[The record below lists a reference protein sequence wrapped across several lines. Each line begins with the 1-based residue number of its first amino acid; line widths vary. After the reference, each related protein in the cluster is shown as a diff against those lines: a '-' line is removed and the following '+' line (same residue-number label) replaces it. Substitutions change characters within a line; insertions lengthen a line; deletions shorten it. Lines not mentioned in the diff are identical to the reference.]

1 MPDLLLKH
9 VNVLFPIF
17 LIPCVDFEGKYT
29 EILLL
34 AQKQSSFRKANMEKE
49 IVDLRDLILMIK
61 EQKQMNANLA
71 LEFDCVI
78 EADDVKPLIKVI
90 NYAINYISRLTDQ
103 QQQISLNASMSGIT
117 ISFTAFT
124 TSSDLPAI
132 NPQVNEAL
140 APYNAVMEQKGE
152 PGKYTQLLISFRK

>member
-1 MPDLLLKH
+1 
-9 VNVLFPIF
+9 
-17 LIPCVDFEGKYT
+17 
-29 EILLL
+29 
-34 AQKQSSFRKANMEKE
+34 
-49 IVDLRDLILMIK
+49 
-61 EQKQMNANLA
+61 
-71 LEFDCVI
+71 
-78 EADDVKPLIKVI
+78 VI

-152 PGKYTQLLISFRK
+152 PSIRNY